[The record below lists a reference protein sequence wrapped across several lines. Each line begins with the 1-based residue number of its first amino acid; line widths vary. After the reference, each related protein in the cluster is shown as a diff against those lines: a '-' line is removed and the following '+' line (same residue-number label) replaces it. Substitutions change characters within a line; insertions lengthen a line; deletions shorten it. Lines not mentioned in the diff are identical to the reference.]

1 MSEPRMPERQARLLA
16 CAQGLTPPPGRKTEV
31 SGDEIIVTA
40 GPSVIHRRNL
50 LVVRDH
56 PLMHIPTYPLV
67 DPREGVVTLYS
78 EPAAGVH
85 HRQWNGR
92 FGDAVPIPAPFAFG
106 LDTTGLLRHP
116 A

>member
-1 MSEPRMPERQARLLA
+1 MLFRS
-16 CAQGLTPPPGRKTEV
+16 
-31 SGDEIIVTA
+31 
-40 GPSVIHRRNL
+40 
-50 LVVRDH
+50 
-56 PLMHIPTYPLV
+56 
-67 DPREGVVTLYS
+67 LYS